1 MSLSDL
7 TFPRLPRQLAPMS
20 QRTVVISDIHLGAIP
35 ASTEASFLSFLR
47 GIDRI
52 ADDLLIN
59 GDLFDF
65 WYEYDQV
72 IPRGHLR
79 VLSAIHELVRGGMP
93 VRFLGGNH
101 DAWGGS
107 FLSREVGLEMVEG
120 PAVLTVGGRSAYVA
134 HGDGL
139 GGGDWGYRALKWV
152 SRSRWGRRA
161 FRMIH
166 PGLGIPMA
174 RRASRTEVRRSAASN
189 HVSSRAA
196 RLEALARQVLSSR
209 NDVDLV
215 IFGHTH
221 RPQLDEVEPG
231 RFYLNA
237 GDWIHH
243 ASYALVTPD
252 SIDLVVDATRD
263 P

>member
-1 MSLSDL
+1 
-7 TFPRLPRQLAPMS
+7 MS
-20 QRTVVISDIHLGAIP
+20 QRTVVISDVHLGAIP
-35 ASTEASFLSFLR
+35 AAGEASFLSFLR
-47 GIDRI
+47 RVDRL

-72 IPRGHLR
+72 VPRGHFAI
-79 VLSAIHELVRGGMP
+79 LSAIHELVRGGMP

-101 DAWGGS
+101 DGWART
-107 FLSREVGLEMVEG
+107 FLSDEVGMEIVEG
-120 PAVLTVGGRSAYVA
+120 PVVLTVGGRSAYVA

-139 GGGDWGYRALKWV
+139 GGGDWGYRALKWA
-152 SRSRWGRRA
+152 SHSWPGRRA

-166 PGLGIPMA
+166 PGLGIPLA
-174 RRASRTEVRRSAASN
+174 RRASRTETRGSGN
-189 HVSSRAA
+189 PEHVSPRAA
-196 RLEALARQVLSSR
+196 RLEGLARDILAER
-209 NDVDLV
+209 HDIDLV

-221 RPQLDEVEPG
+221 RPQLEEIRPG

-243 ASYALVTPD
+243 ASYAVVTPEG
-252 SIDLVVDATRD
+252 IELVMDATRGS
-263 P
+263 